1 MGIDG
6 ILNLYTQQIVRFQAE
21 ELRNICF
28 PFFFFSRSQ
37 RQNSR
42 PEVSVNLF
50 FPTRS
55 WPKKILKRIYLLV
68 A

>member
-28 PFFFFSRSQ
+28 PFFFFFHVVNVKTPDQKFQSTCSFLPVLGQ
-37 RQNSR
+37 RK
-42 PEVSVNLF
+42 F
-50 FPTRS
+50 
-55 WPKKILKRIYLLV
+55 
-68 A
+68 